1 MAILHPTRIITN
13 EKPWGTELVLAQNDS
28 YVGKL
33 LHLRRGES
41 VSRHY
46 HTERRETLY
55 LLSGTVLL
63 TLRTPREMQ
72 VTTMARS
79 EAYHIPPGLTHWL
92 EAVETSEILEITSAA
107 PEPIPRLDASYARSE
122 SSAP

>member
-1 MAILHPTRIITN
+1 MAILHPTRIITT
-13 EKPWGTELVLAQNDS
+13 EKPWGTEVVLAQNEH

-33 LHLRRGES
+33 LQLRRGES
-41 VSRHY
+41 ISRHY

-63 TLRTPREMQ
+63 TLRTPKEMQ
-72 VTTMARS
+72 VTSMARS
-79 EAYHIPPGLTHWL
+79 EAYQIPPGLTHWL
-92 EAVETSEILEITSAA
+92 EALETSEILEITSAA
-107 PEPIPRLDASYARSE
+107 PEAIPRPNASYAHTE